1 MKFNRAFLFVI
12 SLLFI
17 LTFSEPAIGQVTI
30 DPVGITASMENED
43 TLTVEMTLTNSGEND
58 VAYAIDF
65 EEPPEDEERD
75 RNIRTLR
82 HVGPVADPK
91 RDRMGGPDDSDFEY
105 EWRDNSDD
113 NEDDGPEYEWIDI
126 REFDDV
132 QQILLSDDENTGRID
147 LGWEFPIWDEVFDFI
162 YICSDGWASFTN
174 STNGRNTPDFPANDQ
189 NWYYTITTADGDWHG
204 NSNGSGPGYW
214 WTNGEDMFIWTYYQ
228 WYDRGNGTLADW
240 QFILTDD
247 GMVTIQYGDNFN
259 DGNRFADGGYGAPA
273 GINAGGEYGFTFV
286 PNGEGRDIMGEGYA
300 IGCGPA
306 SAWIK
311 WIWSDSDEGV
321 IGAEDEE
328 ILEVNLTPIDIEDGV
343 YEMRILIELEEV
355 NGDERDQLE
364 QTLIEISAVMSLASP
379 TADLTGVV
387 TDAATNATIED
398 AKIAMDAYII
408 ERFTDGEG
416 VYSFTDLPLQ
426 AYELTFT
433 ATDYLPLVE
442 IFDPDAEQEYELDV
456 AMLHSECNLDREVIN
471 EELPLESETHVG
483 FRVTNDGNGDL
494 DYIIERRLLG
504 AANTDPWELRGAYNS
519 SQTLEDERLEG
530 VVFDGENFYIAG
542 SNMWNRVDGDN
553 MIYVVDREGE
563 PVREFVQVGESNSGM
578 KDLAWDGDLI
588 WGSGEAN
595 VYGFTS
601 DGQLEATFR
610 GPENINQAL
619 TWDPVRGW
627 FWISSIT
634 SDITGMDSNGERH
647 GDLDRHGFRIY
658 GLAYWLEDPDDYPL
672 YIFHSPD
679 ADTRMV
685 HKMNPDNGDTMFV
698 AHLDPES
705 GGRSGG
711 AFITNQLD
719 VYSWVFVSLINDGND
734 DQVQIWQLDARKD
747 WMVVDPAEGIIED
760 GLSTDFDLLLSSRGL
775 PPVLFEGELVFLH
788 NGVAGETHLPVNLT
802 VIYVPPPPQPP
813 SDFNLLEPAN
823 DDTLS
828 LDSVQTFIWEASID
842 PNPED
847 VVSYLIWFQA
857 LDDSICFAVED
868 TCWDARPDTLLAGFD
883 LDSPVTWWVDAV
895 SDPDVVECNERF
907 IFHIVLSGVD
917 VSKRI
922 IPAEFAIRSVHP
934 NPFNA
939 QATVSYS
946 LNRAGHTQLR
956 VFDFAGREVSVY
968 DYGVKQAGY
977 HSAVIDAGALP
988 SGLYIVQLT
997 SGADV
1002 RQAKLVCIK

>member
-17 LTFSEPAIGQVTI
+17 LTFSENAICQVTV
-30 DPVGITASMENED
+30 DPVGITIAVEVDDSIA
-43 TLTVEMTLTNSGEND
+43 VEMILTNQYEEE
-58 VAYAIDF
+58 VAFSIDF
-65 EEPPEDEERD
+65 DEPPEEEERGFGPRRDQPEGRFALFQDTETFGWVDQYVFGVIDDLDYEWFQNADDLVEVDLDDFTALWVETGNQSAQYHQNWDNNLELFEDYVSHGGGLDYIWDPQDGMLAPGLGEGGDEENWLVDQMGWQENQRFPGGSF
-75 RNIRTLR
+75 T
-82 HVGPVADPK
+82 HVTY
-91 RDRMGGPDDSDFEY
+91 PDDNLDNIEDCNWYQVIAVGDQNQNNAIVIYEY
-105 EWRDNSDD
+105 GRGHVIVSGSPCGHQWRNHNVEGRWGSCGETLLEWMS
-113 NEDDGPEYEWIDI
+113 
-126 REFDDV
+126 
-132 QQILLSDDENTGRID
+132 LLSKP
-147 LGWEFPIWDEVFDFI
+147 GWI
-162 YICSDGWASFTN
+162 
-174 STNGRNTPDFPANDQ
+174 
-189 NWYYTITTADGDWHG
+189 
-204 NSNGSGPGYW
+204 
-214 WTNGEDMFIWTYYQ
+214 M
-228 WYDRGNGTLADW
+228 
-240 QFILTDD
+240 TD
-247 GMVTIQYGDNFN
+247 
-259 DGNRFADGGYGAPA
+259 PEE
-273 GINAGGEYGFTFV
+273 GI
-286 PNGEGRDIMGEGYA
+286 
-300 IGCGPA
+300 
-306 SAWIK
+306 
-311 WIWSDSDEGV
+311 
-321 IGAEDEE
+321 IGAEDS
-328 ILEVNLTPIDIEDGV
+328 EVVNVVFNPIDIEDGV

-868 TCWDARPDTLLAGFD
+868 TTWDARPDTLLAGFD

-917 VSKRI
+917 VSERI

-946 LNRAGHTQLR
+946 LNRSGHTWLT